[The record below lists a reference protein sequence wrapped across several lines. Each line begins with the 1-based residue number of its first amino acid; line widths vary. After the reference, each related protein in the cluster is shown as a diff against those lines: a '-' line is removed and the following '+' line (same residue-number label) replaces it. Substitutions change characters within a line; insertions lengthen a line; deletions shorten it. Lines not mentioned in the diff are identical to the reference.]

1 MFFTDHTNI
10 NNVNQQKKSTFFVC
24 SSFLHCSPHSK
35 HLRESVSAPVG
46 STGPSTYQN
55 AEATGITNP
64 ADWLCKCNRGRNRGA
79 VGRSNRQTKEQS
91 YTSSA
96 LNYITPQPSLW
107 CVSVYLTLFSV
118 LSCIPSY
125 LSFLLLSLPPL
136 LLCLFLPVWLH
147 SLRLPHLQAVFHW
160 NIFLEILDLNYKE
173 VGLSKSWIWRW
184 WWWGESINMCQET
197 QVSMV
202 EQMSQ
207 KEWFFHLIHIKK
219 RLFNK
224 AAASENLLSQ
234 KELKRW
240 EGMWEALKK

>member
-10 NNVNQQKKSTFFVC
+10 SNVNWQKKSTFIVC
-24 SSFLHCSPHSK
+24 SSFLRCSPHSK

-64 ADWLCKCNRGRNRGA
+64 ADWLCKCNRGRNRGV

-107 CVSVYLTLFSV
+107 CVSVYLTL
-118 LSCIPSY
+118 LP
-125 LSFLLLSLPPL
+125 FLLRPFLYSLLPLFSPAFTATTAFVSLPP
-136 LLCLFLPVWLH
+136 CLTSLPQVTTSAGCFPLEYI
-147 SLRLPHLQAVFHW
+147 S
-160 NIFLEILDLNYKE
+160 EILDLNYKE
-173 VGLSKSWIWRW
+173 VGLSKSWIWKW
-184 WWWGESINMCQET
+184 WWWGESMNMCQET

-219 RLFNK
+219 QTKTF
-224 AAASENLLSQ
+224 
-234 KELKRW
+234 
-240 EGMWEALKK
+240 